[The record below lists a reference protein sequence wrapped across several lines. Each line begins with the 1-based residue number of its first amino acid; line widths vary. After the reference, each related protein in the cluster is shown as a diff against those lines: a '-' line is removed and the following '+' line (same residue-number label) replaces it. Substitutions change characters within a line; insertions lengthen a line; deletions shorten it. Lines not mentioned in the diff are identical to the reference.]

1 MTHRIVPE
9 FLELARR
16 HRLAGLALLVA
27 GLAVPLLVGEAAT
40 AGLRYDRALIA
51 EGQWWRLVSA
61 HLVHYDARH
70 WLMNLAGLALL
81 WWLFVADLPVR
92 AWWLV
97 AGVAALAVSGG
108 LYLFAPGVGWY
119 VGLSGVLHGVW
130 AAAGV
135 AAWRRWRLE
144 SGVTLALLA
153 GKLLLERS
161 HGPVSA
167 GLDPGL
173 TVITVAHLY
182 GALGGLA
189 AALGLGFARRSL

>member
-1 MTHRIVPE
+1 LTHQRVTE
-9 FLELARR
+9 FLEFVRR
-16 HRLAGLALLVA
+16 HRLAGLVLVIA
-27 GLAVPLLVGEAAT
+27 GLAVPALVGDAAL
-40 AGLRYDRALIA
+40 AALRYDRALIA
-51 EGQWWRLVSA
+51 GGQWWRLVTA

-70 WLMNLAGLALL
+70 GFMNVAGLGLL
-81 WWLFVADLPVR
+81 WWLFVADLPAR
-92 AWWLV
+92 DWWLV

-108 LYLFAPGVGWY
+108 LYAFEPGVGWY
-119 VGLSGVLHGVW
+119 VGLSGVLHGIW

-135 AAWRRWRLE
+135 AARRRWRLE

-173 TVITVAHLY
+173 TVIIAAHLY

-189 AALGLGFARRSL
+189 AALGLGIARRSL